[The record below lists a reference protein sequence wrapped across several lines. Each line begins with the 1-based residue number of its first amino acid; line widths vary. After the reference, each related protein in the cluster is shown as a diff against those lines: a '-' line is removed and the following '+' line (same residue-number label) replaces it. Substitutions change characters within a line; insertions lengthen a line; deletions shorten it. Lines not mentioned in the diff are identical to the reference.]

1 MTTAILTDDAVE
13 MIIHCRE
20 CGRLWGIAFEIQGE
34 PDAVTVHR
42 AVRALV
48 EEFVAREFEY
58 HCRRV
63 LMSEIWTMELPQ
75 LTHIVYLTE
84 RHALFCAEKG
94 YDHVEEGWY
103 DLDEIDLPAWLTK
116 GRKTRWCVKAVKCG
130 CW

>member
-1 MTTAILTDDAVE
+1 MTAIMTDPSVE
-13 MIIHCRE
+13 TTIFCRE
-20 CGRLWGIAFEIQGE
+20 CNRMWGIALEVQGE

-48 EEFVAREFEY
+48 EEYVAYEYEY
-58 HCRRV
+58 HGKRV
-63 LMSEIWTMELPQ
+63 PMSVIWTMKLPQ
-75 LTHIVYLTE
+75 LTRIVYVTE
-84 RHALFCAEKG
+84 RHAIFCADKG